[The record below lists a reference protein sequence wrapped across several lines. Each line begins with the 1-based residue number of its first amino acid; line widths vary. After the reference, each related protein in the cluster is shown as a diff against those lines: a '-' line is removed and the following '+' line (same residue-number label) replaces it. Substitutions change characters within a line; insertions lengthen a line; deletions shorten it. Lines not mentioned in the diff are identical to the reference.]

1 MIRLCCV
8 RAGDTDDKEY
18 PEALNAL
25 IIAVTDTA
33 GFATPPTAAL
43 LKGLARPGEDGIALD
58 ALQKRARWM
67 SFKDATGASFTLS
80 CMTMQYTDPGSG
92 SGSNCGTA
100 NIHTILSGTQS
111 TPFEHA
117 GWDMLIL
124 KKMPTPI
131 ALLQQAAYGVCAVAD
146 GANMPPMARE
156 VVIDLLEEVFQL
168 ISDKTTM
175 PKFKAALDAWKIDAK
190 RFQFCLMRTLCV
202 IYVEARIRT
211 PYCSCS
217 SRRLWTLLL
226 EL

>member
-1 MIRLCCV
+1 MIQLCCV
-8 RAGDTDDKEY
+8 RSGDTDDKEY

-43 LKGLARPGEDGIALD
+43 LKGLARPGEDGRALD

-67 SFKDATGASFTLS
+67 SFRHATGASFTLV
-80 CMTMQYTDPGSG
+80 CKTIRYTDTGSGSG

-100 NIHTILSGTQS
+100 NIHTVLSGAQFTR
-111 TPFEHA
+111 PRHA

-124 KKMPTPI
+124 KKTPTPI

-202 IYVEARIRT
+202 IYVEARIPDPFR
-211 PYCSCS
+211 SCS
-217 SRRLWTLLL
+217 LRCF
-226 EL
+226 